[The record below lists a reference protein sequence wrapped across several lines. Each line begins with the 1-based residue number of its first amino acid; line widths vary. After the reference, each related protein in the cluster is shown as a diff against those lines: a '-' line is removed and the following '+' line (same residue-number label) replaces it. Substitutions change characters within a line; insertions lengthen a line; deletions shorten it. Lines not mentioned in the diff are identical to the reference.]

1 MTFLASD
8 IIERFYMF
16 LWPMLRISALM
27 LTAPPFS
34 SSVFNLRVRTI
45 VALSLTWMI
54 YPLYNWPT
62 IDPLSAPGLV
72 EVFNQIVIGASMGLV
87 LQVVVAALVLAGH
100 AISSAM
106 GLTMSSMI
114 DPSVGNV
121 PILSQFL
128 IILSTLIFVGT
139 GGHAMLL
146 GLVLESFRWLPIG
159 QSLMNQDAYGL
170 IVRWS
175 SMIFLGGLLLSL
187 PVMVALLFINIG
199 LGVVT
204 RAAPSLNIFAVGFPA
219 MIIAGF
225 LVLFVSMDSIGG
237 RISWLW
243 VQGFATLRALLGA
256 PDG

>member
-1 MTFLASD
+1 MTFLASE
-8 IIERFYMF
+8 IIERFYLF
-16 LWPMLRISALM
+16 LWPMLRISALL

-34 SSVFNLRVRTI
+34 SSVFNLRVRTV
-45 VALSLTWMI
+45 VALGLTWMV
-54 YPLYNWPT
+54 YPLYNWPV

-72 EVFNQIVIGASMGLV
+72 EIFNQIVIGASMGLV
-87 LQVVVAALVLAGH
+87 LQIVVAALVLAGH
-100 AISSAM
+100 AISSSM
-106 GLTMSSMI
+106 GLTMSSML

-159 QSLMNQDAYGL
+159 QSLLNQDAYGL

-175 SMIFLGGLLLSL
+175 SMIFLGGLLLAL
-187 PVMVALLFINIG
+187 PVMVTLLFINIG

-204 RAAPSLNIFAVGFPA
+204 RAAPSLNIFSVGFPA

-225 LVLFVSMDSIGG
+225 MVVLLSMDSIGR
-237 RISWLW
+237 RIGWLW
-243 VQGFATLRALLGA
+243 VQGFSTLRTLLGA
-256 PDG
+256 PGG

>member
-16 LWPMLRISALM
+16 LWPMLRISALL

-45 VALSLTWMI
+45 VSLALTWMI
-54 YPLYNWPT
+54 YPLYNWPA

-100 AISSAM
+100 AISAAM

-225 LVLFVSMDSIGG
+225 IVLFVSMDSIGA

>member
-1 MTFLASD
+1 MTFLVSD

-16 LWPMLRISALM
+16 LWPMLRISALL

-34 SSVFNLRVRTI
+34 SSVFNLRVRTTI
-45 VALSLTWMI
+45 ALALTWMI

-121 PILSQFL
+121 PILAQFL

-175 SMIFLGGLLLSL
+175 SMIFLGGVLLAL

-204 RAAPSLNIFAVGFPA
+204 RAAPSLNIFAFGFPA

-225 LVLFVSMDSIGG
+225 IVLFVSMDSIGA

-243 VQGFATLRALLGA
+243 IQGFTTLRALLGA
-256 PDG
+256 PNG

>member
-8 IIERFYMF
+8 IIERFYLF
-16 LWPMLRISALM
+16 LWPMIRISALL

-45 VALSLTWMI
+45 VALGLTWMV
-54 YPLYNWPT
+54 YPLHNWPL
-62 IDPLSAPGLV
+62 IDPLSAPGMV
-72 EVFNQIVIGASMGLV
+72 EIFNQIVIGASMGLV

-100 AISSAM
+100 AISAAM

-175 SMIFLGGLLLSL
+175 SMIFLGGLLLAL
-187 PVMVALLFINIG
+187 PVMVSLLFINIG

-225 LVLFVSMDSIGG
+225 IVLLVSMDSIGG

-243 VQGFATLRALLGA
+243 VQGFATLRTLLGA

>member
-8 IIERFYMF
+8 IIERFYLF
-16 LWPMLRISALM
+16 LWPMLRISALL

-45 VALSLTWMI
+45 VALALTWMI

-87 LQVVVAALVLAGH
+87 LQIVVAALVLAGH

-106 GLTMSSMI
+106 GLAMSNMI

-128 IILSTLIFVGT
+128 IVLSTLIFVGM
-139 GGHAMLL
+139 GGHAMVL

-175 SMIFLGGLLLSL
+175 SMIFLGGLLLAL

-225 LVLFVSMDSIGG
+225 IVLFVSMDSIGG

-243 VQGFATLRALLGA
+243 VQGFATLRTLLGA

>member
-1 MTFLASD
+1 
-8 IIERFYMF
+8 
-16 LWPMLRISALM
+16 
-27 LTAPPFS
+27 
-34 SSVFNLRVRTI
+34 
-45 VALSLTWMI
+45 
-54 YPLYNWPT
+54 
-62 IDPLSAPGLV
+62 
-72 EVFNQIVIGASMGLV
+72 
-87 LQVVVAALVLAGH
+87 
-100 AISSAM
+100 
-106 GLTMSSMI
+106 
-114 DPSVGNV
+114 
-121 PILSQFL
+121 
-128 IILSTLIFVGT
+128 
-139 GGHAMLL
+139 
-146 GLVLESFRWLPIG
+146 
-159 QSLMNQDAYGL
+159 MNQDAYGL

-225 LVLFVSMDSIGG
+225 FVLFVSMDSIGG

>member
-8 IIERFYMF
+8 IIERFYLF
-16 LWPMLRISALM
+16 LWPMLRISALL

-45 VALSLTWMI
+45 VALGLTWMI
-54 YPLYNWPT
+54 YPLYNWPV
-62 IDPLSAPGLV
+62 IDPLSGPGLV
-72 EVFNQIVIGASMGLV
+72 EIFNQIVIGASMGLV
-87 LQVVVAALVLAGH
+87 LQIVVAALVLAGH

-121 PILSQFL
+121 PIISQFL
-128 IILSTLIFVGT
+128 IVLSTLIFVGM
-139 GGHAMLL
+139 GGHAMVL

-159 QSLMNQDAYGL
+159 QSLMAQDAYGL
-170 IVRWS
+170 ILRWS
-175 SMIFLGGLLLSL
+175 SMIFLGGLLLAL

-225 LVLFVSMDSIGG
+225 IILFVSMDSIGA
-237 RISWLW
+237 RIAWLW
-243 VQGFATLRALLGA
+243 QQGFSTLRVLLGA

>member
-225 LVLFVSMDSIGG
+225 FVLFVSMDSIGG

>member
-1 MTFLASD
+1 
-8 IIERFYMF
+8 
-16 LWPMLRISALM
+16 
-27 LTAPPFS
+27 
-34 SSVFNLRVRTI
+34 
-45 VALSLTWMI
+45 
-54 YPLYNWPT
+54 
-62 IDPLSAPGLV
+62 
-72 EVFNQIVIGASMGLV
+72 
-87 LQVVVAALVLAGH
+87 
-100 AISSAM
+100 
-106 GLTMSSMI
+106 
-114 DPSVGNV
+114 
-121 PILSQFL
+121 
-128 IILSTLIFVGT
+128 
-139 GGHAMLL
+139 
-146 GLVLESFRWLPIG
+146 
-159 QSLMNQDAYGL
+159 MNQDAYGL

>member
-1 MTFLASD
+1 
-8 IIERFYMF
+8 
-16 LWPMLRISALM
+16 
-27 LTAPPFS
+27 
-34 SSVFNLRVRTI
+34 
-45 VALSLTWMI
+45 
-54 YPLYNWPT
+54 
-62 IDPLSAPGLV
+62 
-72 EVFNQIVIGASMGLV
+72 
-87 LQVVVAALVLAGH
+87 
-100 AISSAM
+100 M

>member
-225 LVLFVSMDSIGG
+225 LVLFVSMDSIGA

>member
-225 LVLFVSMDSIGG
+225 LVLLVSMDSIGA
-237 RISWLW
+237 RIAWLW
-243 VQGFATLRALLGA
+243 VQGFDTLRALLGA
-256 PDG
+256 PNG

>member
-225 LVLFVSMDSIGG
+225 LVLLVSMDSIGA
-237 RISWLW
+237 RIGWLW
-243 VQGFATLRALLGA
+243 VQGFDTLRALLGA
-256 PDG
+256 PNG

>member
-8 IIERFYMF
+8 IIERFYVF
-16 LWPMLRISALM
+16 LWPMLRISALL

-45 VALSLTWMI
+45 VALGLTWMV
-54 YPLYNWPT
+54 YPLYNWPV
-62 IDPLSAPGLV
+62 IDPLSGPGLV
-72 EVFNQIVIGASMGLV
+72 EIFNQIVIGASMGLV
-87 LQVVVAALVLAGH
+87 LQIVVAALVLAGH

-128 IILSTLIFVGT
+128 IILSTLIFVGM
-139 GGHAMLL
+139 GGHAMVL

-159 QSLMNQDAYGL
+159 QSLMTQDAYGL

-175 SMIFLGGLLLSL
+175 SMIFLGGLLLAL

-225 LVLFVSMDSIGG
+225 IVLFVSMDSIGG
-237 RISWLW
+237 RIGWLW
-243 VQGFATLRALLGA
+243 LQGFSTLRTLLGA

>member
-8 IIERFYMF
+8 IVERFYLF
-16 LWPMLRISALM
+16 LWPMLRISALL

-34 SSVFNLRVRTI
+34 SSVFNLRVRTV
-45 VALSLTWMI
+45 VALGLTWMV
-54 YPLYNWPT
+54 YPLHNWPL
-62 IDPLSAPGLV
+62 IDPLSAPGVV
-72 EVFNQIVIGASMGLV
+72 EIFNQIVIGASMGLV
-87 LQVVVAALVLAGH
+87 LQIVVAALVLAGH
-100 AISSAM
+100 VISSSM
-106 GLTMSSMI
+106 GLAMSSMI

-128 IILSTLIFVGT
+128 IILSTLIFVGM

-159 QSLMNQDAYGL
+159 QNLLNQDAFGL
-170 IVRWS
+170 IIRWS
-175 SMIFLGGLLLSL
+175 SMIFLGGLLLAL
-187 PVMVALLFINIG
+187 PVMITLLFINIG

-225 LVLFVSMDSIGG
+225 IVLLLSMDSIGG

-243 VQGFATLRALLGA
+243 VQGFSTLRTLLGA
-256 PDG
+256 PGG

>member
-16 LWPMLRISALM
+16 LWPMLRISALL

-45 VALSLTWMI
+45 VALALTWMI
-54 YPLYNWPT
+54 YPLFNWPT

-121 PILSQFL
+121 SILSQFL
-128 IILSTLIFVGT
+128 IVLSTLIFVGM

-204 RAAPSLNIFAVGFPA
+204 RAAPSLNIFAIGFPA

-225 LVLFVSMDSIGG
+225 IVLFVSMDSIGA

>member
-225 LVLFVSMDSIGG
+225 LVLLVSMDSIGA
-237 RISWLW
+237 RIGWLW
-243 VQGFATLRALLGA
+243 VQGFDTLRTLLGA
-256 PDG
+256 PNG

>member
-204 RAAPSLNIFAVGFPA
+204 RAAPSLTIFAVGFPA

-225 LVLFVSMDSIGG
+225 LVLLVSMDSIGA
-237 RISWLW
+237 RIGWLW
-243 VQGFATLRALLGA
+243 VQGFDTLRTLLGA
-256 PDG
+256 PNG

>member
-8 IIERFYMF
+8 IVERFYLF
-16 LWPMLRISALM
+16 LWPMLRISALL

-34 SSVFNLRVRTI
+34 SSVFNLRVRTV
-45 VALSLTWMI
+45 VALGLTWMV
-54 YPLYNWPT
+54 YPLHNWPL
-62 IDPLSAPGLV
+62 IDPLSAPGVV
-72 EVFNQIVIGASMGLV
+72 EIFNQIVIGASMGLV
-87 LQVVVAALVLAGH
+87 LQIVVAALVLAGH
-100 AISSAM
+100 VISSSM
-106 GLTMSSMI
+106 GLAMSSMI

-128 IILSTLIFVGT
+128 IILSTLIFVGM

-159 QSLMNQDAYGL
+159 QNLLNQDAFGL
-170 IVRWS
+170 IIRWS
-175 SMIFLGGLLLSL
+175 SMIFLGGLLLAL
-187 PVMVALLFINIG
+187 PVMITLLFINIG

-225 LVLFVSMDSIGG
+225 IVVLLSMDSIGG

-243 VQGFATLRALLGA
+243 VQGFSTLRTLLGA
-256 PDG
+256 PGG

>member
-146 GLVLESFRWLPIG
+146 GLALESFRWLPIG

-225 LVLFVSMDSIGG
+225 FVLFVSMDSIGG

>member
-16 LWPMLRISALM
+16 LWPMLRISALL

-45 VALSLTWMI
+45 VALGLTWMV
-54 YPLYNWPT
+54 YPLYNWPLM
-62 IDPLSAPGLV
+62 DPLSAPGLV
-72 EVFNQIVIGASMGLV
+72 EAFNQIVIGASMGLV

-100 AISSAM
+100 AISSSM
-106 GLTMSSMI
+106 GLTMSSML

-121 PILSQFL
+121 PILAQFM
-128 IILSTLIFVGT
+128 IILSTLIFVGM
-139 GGHAMLL
+139 GGHAMVL

-159 QSLMNQDAYGL
+159 QNLMNQDAYGL

-175 SMIFLGGLLLSL
+175 SMIFLGGLLLAL
-187 PVMVALLFINIG
+187 PVMVTLLFINIG

-204 RAAPSLNIFAVGFPA
+204 RAAPSLNIFALGFPA

-225 LVLFVSMDSIGG
+225 IVIFVSMDSIGA
-237 RISWLW
+237 RIGWLW
-243 VQGFATLRALLGA
+243 LQGFSTLRSLLGA

>member
-8 IIERFYMF
+8 IIERFYLF
-16 LWPMLRISALM
+16 LWPMIRISALL

-45 VALSLTWMI
+45 VALGLTWMV
-54 YPLYNWPT
+54 YPLHNWPL
-62 IDPLSAPGLV
+62 IDPLSAPGIV
-72 EVFNQIVIGASMGLV
+72 EIFNQIVIGASMGLV

-100 AISSAM
+100 AISAAM

-175 SMIFLGGLLLSL
+175 SMIFLGGLLLAL
-187 PVMVALLFINIG
+187 PVMVSLLFINIG

-225 LVLFVSMDSIGG
+225 IVLLVSMDSIGG

-243 VQGFATLRALLGA
+243 VQGFATLRTLLGA

>member
-45 VALSLTWMI
+45 VALALTWMI

-225 LVLFVSMDSIGG
+225 LVLLVSMDSIGA
-237 RISWLW
+237 RIGWLW
-243 VQGFATLRALLGA
+243 VQGFDTLRALLGA
-256 PDG
+256 PNG